1 MFSKS
6 RAIHLRVVLIVHVDQ
21 SATPQYA
28 LVSQAIWEYHQN
40 VDRNASLA
48 PNALLQK
55 PVSTSNAKILAL
67 ELVVE
72 MRNAKLLTT
81 TLFAC
86 VLLDGLVIL

>member
-21 SATPQYA
+21 SATPQSA
-28 LVSQAIWEYHQN
+28 LVSQAIWEFHQN

-67 ELVVE
+67 ELAVE
-72 MRNAKLLTT
+72 MLSAK
-81 TLFAC
+81 
-86 VLLDGLVIL
+86 